1 MIYIL
6 LAILAFPVALFSYAV
21 LIGRRNFQI
30 RSLSLNLGVNQPF
43 TILHISD
50 LHFRK
55 GQRKKIKFLN
65 KLAKLNPDFV
75 INTGDNLGGVNQEEN
90 TADALSALLE
100 KPGGFVF
107 GGNDY
112 RGPVAKNP
120 LGYLFKPSSKKK
132 SAALDSDKLASLLA
146 NWADLNNNSEVVE
159 INGTKIRFIGLDDPH
174 EQFDNP
180 RKLQKSIDQQETDL
194 TIGVVH
200 APYHRAIQELAL
212 QGAQLVLAGH
222 THGGQV
228 CLPNGKA
235 LTTNCD
241 LPVEYAK
248 GQSSWI
254 FDGQNVEL
262 HVSAGLG
269 TSIYAPFRFFCPP
282 EATLIEIS

>member
-6 LAILAFPVALFSYAV
+6 LAILAFPVALLSYAV
-21 LIGRRNFQI
+21 LIGRLNFQV
-30 RSLSLNLGVNQPF
+30 RALKLDLGVSQPF

-55 GQRKKIKFLN
+55 GQRKKSKFLN

-75 INTGDNLGGVNQEEN
+75 INTGDNLGGVNQEEA
-90 TADALSALLE
+90 TAGALAALLE

-132 SAALDSDKLASLLA
+132 SAALDSQKLTELFS
-146 NWADLNNNSEVVE
+146 NWADLNNHSEVFE
-159 INGTKIRFIGLDDPH
+159 IKGSQIRFIGLDDPH
-174 EQFDNP
+174 EQYDNP
-180 RKLQKSIDQQETDL
+180 RKLEKSIDQKEADL

-212 QGAQLVLAGH
+212 RGAQLVLAGH

-228 CLPNGKA
+228 CLPNGRA

-241 LPVEYAK
+241 LPLEHAK

-269 TSIYAPFRFFCPP
+269 TSIYAPFRLFCPP